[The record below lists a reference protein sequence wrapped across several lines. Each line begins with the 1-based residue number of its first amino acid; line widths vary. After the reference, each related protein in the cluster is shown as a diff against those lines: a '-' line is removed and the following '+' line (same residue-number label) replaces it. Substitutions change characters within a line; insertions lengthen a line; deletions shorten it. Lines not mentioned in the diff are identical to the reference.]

1 MLPVE
6 AQTTAALPSSTAFDN
21 AMVMPR
27 SLNEPVGFIPSY
39 LRKIRSL
46 PPISRASR
54 GAGTSGVAPSPSV
67 TTGVRSLTG
76 KNLR

>member
-6 AQTTAALPSSTAFDN
+6 AQTTAALPSSTAFDS

-39 LRKIRSL
+39 LRKIRSP
-46 PPISRASR
+46 PPISRASL
-54 GAGTSGVAPSPSV
+54 GAGTSGVEPSPSV

-76 KNLR
+76 RKLR